1 MMTFVDTEDAWIDY
15 LIISRLE
22 SCYATPIIQ
31 FFQDGRFR
39 IKIDPQLESMTQ
51 PTSRGL
57 LHMECDFA
65 TALPYNLDFKTDE
78 LDHLLA
84 SWQFKYY

>member
-1 MMTFVDTEDAWIDY
+1 MMAFMDTEDPWIDY
-15 LIISRLE
+15 LIISRLGGY
-22 SCYATPIIQ
+22 YATPIIY

-39 IKIDPQLESMTQ
+39 IKIDPQLESAPQTKAW
-51 PTSRGL
+51 GL

-65 TALPYNLDFKTDE
+65 IALPYNLDFKTDE
-78 LDHLLA
+78 LDHLPA

>member
-1 MMTFVDTEDAWIDY
+1 MLHPSFK
-15 LIISRLE
+15 
-22 SCYATPIIQ
+22 

-39 IKIDPQLESMTQ
+39 IKIDPQLESATQ
-51 PTSRGL
+51 PKARGL

-84 SWQFKYY
+84 SRQFKYY